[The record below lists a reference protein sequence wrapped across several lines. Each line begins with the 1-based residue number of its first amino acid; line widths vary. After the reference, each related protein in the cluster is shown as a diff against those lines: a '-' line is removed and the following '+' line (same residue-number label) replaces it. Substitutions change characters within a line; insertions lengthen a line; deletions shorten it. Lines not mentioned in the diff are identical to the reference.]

1 MLSHKQV
8 NFLWIKSFTFINA
21 REQTWTLLIKTA
33 LMLFEHSIWR
43 PVQVKTCS
51 GSMLRSLGFSAQ
63 EIACYWIHC
72 DLNHFC

>member
-1 MLSHKQV
+1 MD
-8 NFLWIKSFTFINA
+8 
-21 REQTWTLLIKTA
+21 LIDDVKTA

-51 GSMLRSLGFSAQ
+51 GSMLRSLGFSAE

>member
-1 MLSHKQV
+1 MY
-8 NFLWIKSFTFINA
+8 
-21 REQTWTLLIKTA
+21 LIDNVKTA

-63 EIACYWIHC
+63 EIACYWIRC
-72 DLNHFC
+72 DLNHFLLVCSSYFVLKMSGIKLRFQVS

>member
-1 MLSHKQV
+1 MD
-8 NFLWIKSFTFINA
+8 
-21 REQTWTLLIKTA
+21 LIDEVKTA

-43 PVQVKTCS
+43 LVQVKTCS

-72 DLNHFC
+72 ALNHFLLVCSSHFVLKMSGIKLRFYVS